1 MSGRGR
7 PRAGTI
13 AQRGPF
19 QFQARITHEGKRKAR
34 TFDTE
39 LKAQQW
45 LDGLNKAEAKGR
57 ARRAVEAR
65 AMTLKDALERRLRM
79 KGHLKSLKSETGKTN
94 RLIMVHGW
102 LTSMPIYNVD
112 EIDIQ
117 DFIEKRIA
125 EGVGNATVNRD
136 LAVISNTFNLA
147 RTKMGCTGLI
157 NPIVPTT
164 RQREPRGRVRR
175 LPDDEHRIL
184 LKHAAI
190 KADSGDTPIGPI
202 IEFASETAMRISE
215 IAGMDWRDVN
225 IAEGTVFIGDTKN
238 NDRRIVALTL
248 KARALL
254 RQLGVQESGL
264 VWGKL
269 EAIRS
274 AWRRVR
280 DAAIDEAEQTQPVNP
295 AFAETLAERLRDLR
309 FHDLRHEGTS
319 SLIEKTCWPNS
330 KIKAI
335 TGHRTDAMLA
345 RYSHLRGGALARE
358 LAELDGGAP
367 EQSDDSDDWG
377 ASVASPASPSL
388 RQQWRA
394 ISHNACALRALVW
407 SQPIV
412 RVAAEFGVSD
422 AAVHKACKAQG
433 VEKPPPGHWQQRV
446 KS

>member
-45 LDGLNKAEAKGR
+45 LDGLNKAESKGR

-65 AMTLKDALERRLRM
+65 AMTLKDAMERRLVM
-79 KGHLKSLKSETGKTN
+79 KASLKSLSSETNKTA
-94 RLIMVHGW
+94 RLIETHSW
-102 LTSMPIYNVD
+102 LTSMALYDID

-117 DFIEKRIA
+117 DFIEKRVA

-147 RTKMGCTGLI
+147 RTKMGCTGLV
-157 NPIVPTT
+157 NPIAPTT
-164 RQREPRGRVRR
+164 RLSEPRGRVRR
-175 LPDDEHRIL
+175 LADDECALL
-184 LKHAAI
+184 LKHAALKI
-190 KADSGDTPIGPI
+190 ESGDTPISTI
-202 IEFASETAMRISE
+202 IEFASETAMRLSE
-215 IAGMDWRDVN
+215 IAGMDWRDYSRKQ
-225 IAEGTVFIGDTKN
+225 GTVFIDDTKN
-238 NDRRIVALTL
+238 GSRRSVPLTL
-248 KARALL
+248 RARNLL
-254 RQLGVQESGL
+254 TELGIQESGL
-264 VWGKL
+264 VWGEL

-280 DAAIDEAEQTQPVNP
+280 KAAIEEAEETKPANP
-295 AFAETLAERLRDLR
+295 AFGAPLSERLRDLR

-319 SLIEKTCWPNS
+319 RLIEKTGWSNS
-330 KIKAI
+330 RIKAV
-335 TGHRTDAMLA
+335 TGHKTDSMLT
-345 RYSHLRGGALARE
+345 RYSHLRGSDLAHELAR
-358 LAELDGGAP
+358 LDGGVP
-367 EQSDDSDDWG
+367 KQPDDADQE
-377 ASVASPASPSL
+377 VAHVGSPSSPSL

-422 AAVHKACKAQG
+422 VAVHKACARLQID
-433 VEKPPPGHWQQRV
+433 KPPVGYWHQV